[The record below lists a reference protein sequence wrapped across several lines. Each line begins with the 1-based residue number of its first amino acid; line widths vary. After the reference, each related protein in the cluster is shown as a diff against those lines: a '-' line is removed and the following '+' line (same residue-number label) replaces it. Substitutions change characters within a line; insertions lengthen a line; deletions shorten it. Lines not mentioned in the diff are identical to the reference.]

1 MVARGVS
8 VAGVA
13 VTSGRGAARLTLRL
27 RIGLARSGLIFCRPR
42 EWTITDC
49 GGDGAVRL
57 WITRRKL
64 NRELP
69 LTVLIETQRELAEIG
84 VTDGHCR
91 CRGHEGFTGRCKA
104 IDDAG
109 KILQRFDVQCRPG
122 GAAGCG

>member
-1 MVARGVS
+1 GCVGSGEDAGAASTGILAFAISRCRAALLRLVVARGVS

-27 RIGLARSGLIFCRPR
+27 RIGLARSGLIFCRSR
-42 EWTITDC
+42 EWTITNC

-69 LTVLIETQRELAEIG
+69 LTVLIETQRELAEVG
-84 VTDGHCR
+84 VTDG
-91 CRGHEGFTGRCKA
+91 
-104 IDDAG
+104 
-109 KILQRFDVQCRPG
+109 
-122 GAAGCG
+122 